1 MKIVE
6 SPRELQTKIRKLKNS
21 GKKIAFVPTMGNLH
35 AGHLSLIK
43 LARKHADIVVCSIF
57 VNPLQFGPNE
67 DLDAYPRTLQED
79 IEKLR
84 AHSTDFLFTPSDKNI
99 YPLGKEKHTSV
110 VVNRMTEN
118 LCGTSR
124 PGHFLGVTT
133 VVNILFNIVQPDC
146 AIFGKKDYQQYLLIK
161 AMVNDLMLPIDII
174 GGEIVRED
182 NGLAMS
188 SRNGYMTEV
197 EKENASLLRK
207 IILQTAH
214 KIKQGLPI
222 KQCINQAVS
231 TLTENDFTIDYF
243 EVIRSTDL
251 QPASTSDKEL
261 LIAAAAWLGKPR
273 ILDNLEFEISH

>member
-118 LCGTSR
+118 LCGTIR

-161 AMVNDLMLPIDII
+161 AMVNDLMFPIDII